1 MKKDNINYFMVGI
14 FVITGLL
21 VLFFMLFKL
30 TGNQNSADEY
40 FVVFDNVSGMK
51 NGIVVTYNGYAI
63 GLVKGIEPVFV
74 DNITRYKLILHV
86 KSRWPIPEDS
96 QAKIVMPAIIS
107 DKEIEITQ
115 GVSSRMLSPGD
126 TVSSV
131 ETVDIMKLVD
141 SMAQE
146 LNQFVPE
153 STRSIRHLIAQLNY
167 SVDQVA
173 VILNERNIQ
182 HINNLF
188 KNADISGEKLLA
200 LTDRFQRLMRQL
212 DNLLEKSELLIDD
225 NSEDVRHTVE
235 EMKKSMDEVADKIE
249 SVMHNLD
256 ATSQNMNE
264 FSRTLRNNPGALLG
278 SEPPLDPHTDSHT
291 GEK

>member
-1 MKKDNINYFMVGI
+1 MKKDNINYFMVGL
-14 FVITGLL
+14 FVLTGLF
-21 VLFFMLFKL
+21 VLFFMLFRL
-30 TGNQNSADEY
+30 TGNQSNVDEY

-51 NGIVVTYNGYAI
+51 NGVVVTYNGYAI
-63 GLVKGIEPVFV
+63 GSVKGIEPVFA
-74 DNITRYKLILHV
+74 DSGTRYKLILHV
-86 KSRWPIPEDS
+86 KSMWPIPADS
-96 QAKIVMPAIIS
+96 QAKIVMPAVIS
-107 DKEIEITQ
+107 DKEIDITQ

-126 TVSSV
+126 TINSV
-131 ETVDIMKLVD
+131 KTVDIMMLVD

-153 STRSIRHLIAQLNY
+153 STKNIRHLITQLSY

-173 VILNERNIQ
+173 IILNEKNVQYVNNI
-182 HINNLF
+182 F
-188 KNADISGEKLLA
+188 KNADASGKKLLA
-200 LTDRFQRLMRQL
+200 LTSRFNKLMQQI

-225 NSEDVRHTVE
+225 NSEDVRYTVH
-235 EMKKSMDEVADKIE
+235 EMKKSMDEVAEKIQ
-249 SVMHNLD
+249 SVMYNLD

-278 SEPPLDPHTDSHT
+278 SQPPSDPHT